1 MAMPQRLTMH
11 SSELSKHSQYEPLL
25 PLACPSPRRWLCS
38 ITLGLAMIV
47 SSASARGEKLLK
59 APQTDEAALR
69 AASRTGQARSQ
80 GYLGIEFHD
89 LSDDQTA
96 ALHLSS
102 GRGVEIVMVDHDGPA
117 GKAGLRPHDV
127 VLSLNGQPV
136 TGAEALRR
144 MIHQV
149 GAGAGIVL
157 GVLRRGNTI
166 QVNAQLA
173 DRADVER
180 EALARMAVPDPPEVT
195 EDDTVASGFVG
206 NYPAEPNPPAAAPQ
220 ESFLSSMLH
229 LAPFTGLALSAMEPQ
244 LAEFFGAPQG
254 MGLLV
259 QTVMPNSPASE
270 SGLRA
275 GDVVLRADAV
285 TLHSAADWTRH
296 LHARKDRPI
305 ALIVLRER
313 HGLKLTLTPQFK
325 HKSAVE
331 WQPLPRILRAISA

>member
-1 MAMPQRLTMH
+1 MATPQRLTMY
-11 SSELSKHSQYEPLL
+11 SSEPSQYSQHELLL
-25 PLACPSPRRWLCS
+25 PLACPLRRRWLNATC
-38 ITLGLAMIV
+38 IAIV
-47 SSASARGEKLLK
+47 LLSAPVRGEMLLK

-69 AASRTGQARSQ
+69 AAAHTGQARTQ

-89 LSDDQTA
+89 LSDDQA
-96 ALHLSS
+96 AVLHLSA

-117 GKAGLRPHDV
+117 GKAGLRPHDI

-136 TGAEALRR
+136 SGAEALRR

-157 GVLRRGNTI
+157 AVLRRGSTI
-166 QVNAQLA
+166 KVNAQLA

-180 EALARMAVPDPPEVT
+180 EAVARMAVPDSPQAT
-195 EDDTVASGFVG
+195 DDDTVVSGFVG
-206 NYPAEPNPPAAAPQ
+206 AYAAEPTPPAAVPQ
-220 ESFLSSMLH
+220 QSFLSSMLH

-259 QTVMPNSPASE
+259 QTVMPNSPASD

-305 ALIVLRER
+305 VLVVLRDKHE
-313 HGLKLTLTPQFK
+313 LKLTLTPEFK

-331 WQPLPRILRAISA
+331 WQPLPRIPRAISA